1 MFHEIVLDALAM
13 RSLSS
18 HATSV
23 VKIEDIGEFKGTYQ
37 AAFSVS

>member
-13 RSLSS
+13 RSSSS

-23 VKIEDIGEFKGTYQ
+23 VTIEDAGKFKGTYQ
-37 AAFSVS
+37 AAF